1 MEALMILRPV
11 ILISLLT
18 VAAVTDILR
27 HRVSNCIIAAGFI
40 LEATVHLVSGAAV
53 DNEALSL
60 SVLFVIFV
68 FMLFVLRL
76 IGGADVKLYALC
88 VFTYPNE
95 TGLKIISL
103 SVFIAAF
110 YAVYVAAR
118 FGTKGRFTRLCRYMS
133 GIVSTGVSAGTA
145 GAYIE
150 DLGAHDAKL
159 VPMAAFIC
167 AGAILAV
174 MQSAVC

>member
-103 SVFIAAF
+103 
-110 YAVYVAAR
+110 
-118 FGTKGRFTRLCRYMS
+118 
-133 GIVSTGVSAGTA
+133 
-145 GAYIE
+145 
-150 DLGAHDAKL
+150 
-159 VPMAAFIC
+159 
-167 AGAILAV
+167 
-174 MQSAVC
+174 